1 MSDLKKTERFIVS
14 GISLPIKA
22 SRDDAFGKAEKALL
36 KFFSG
41 DEILSYNISRR
52 SVDARKK
59 SDIRFVYSVSADV
72 RSTKLYDVAALAAD
86 KITKVADSSIEAK
99 HGPKSSAADLL
110 SWDLVLA
117 ECFVLIYLQNTAIVQ

>member
-72 RSTKLYDVAALAAD
+72 RSTKLYDVAALAAS

-99 HGPKSSAADLL
+99 HGTEKLCGRP
-110 SWDLVLA
+110 VVVG
-117 ECFVLIYLQNTAIVQ
+117 FGPGGLIYLQNTAIVQ